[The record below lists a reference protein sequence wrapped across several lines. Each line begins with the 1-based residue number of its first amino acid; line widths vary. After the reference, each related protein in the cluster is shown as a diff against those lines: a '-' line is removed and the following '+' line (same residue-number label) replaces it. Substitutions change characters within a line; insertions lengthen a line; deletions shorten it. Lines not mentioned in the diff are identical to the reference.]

1 MKITTKDLV
10 TTGLMIAMAAV
21 LAQFPIYGSI
31 AFDALPAFL
40 AAVMMGPVLGGFVG
54 FIAHLMVAMFTGFP
68 FSLPLH
74 LVIAVMMFISCFIYG
89 KVRQSH
95 NRYLAMAL
103 GIIMNGPVSLAFI
116 SIFAKILGL
125 PFSGLIMFTSLLLP
139 LLIGAMINIVVAD
152 VVYGIIKEKIKIR
165 A

>member
-40 AAVMMGPVLGGFVG
+40 TAAMIGPLLGGLVG
-54 FIAHLMVAMFTGFP
+54 LIAHILVAMFTGFP

-74 LVIAVMMFISCFIYG
+74 LLIAIMMFVSCFIYG
-89 KVRQSH
+89 KVRQNH
-95 NRYLAMAL
+95 NRYLAMGL
-103 GIIMNGPVSLAFI
+103 GIIMNGPVSLALI
-116 SIFAKILGL
+116 SIFAKILGM
-125 PFSGLIMFTSLLLP
+125 PFSGMIMFSTLILP
-139 LLIGAMINIVVAD
+139 LLIGAMINIIVAD
-152 VVYGIIKEKIKIR
+152 TVYGIIKEKNKIR
-165 A
+165 V

>member
-1 MKITTKDLV
+1 MKITTKELV

-40 AAVMMGPVLGGFVG
+40 TAVMIGPVLGGIVG
-54 FIAHLMVAMFTGFP
+54 FIAHLLVAMFTGFP

-74 LVIAVMMFISCFIYG
+74 LLIAVLMFVSCYIYG

-103 GIIMNGPVSLAFI
+103 GIIMNGPVSLALI
-116 SIFAKILGL
+116 SIFAKILGM
-125 PFSGLIMFTSLLLP
+125 PFSGMIMFSTLILP
-139 LLIGAMINIVVAD
+139 LLVGSMVNIVVAD
-152 VVYGIIKEKIKIR
+152 VVYSIIKEKIKIR
-165 A
+165 V

>member
-1 MKITTKDLV
+1 MKITTKELV

-40 AAVMMGPVLGGFVG
+40 TAVMMGPVLGGLVG
-54 FIAHLMVAMFTGFP
+54 FIAHLLVAMFTGFP

-74 LVIAVMMFISCFIYG
+74 LLIAVLMFVSCFIYG
-89 KVRQSH
+89 KVRKSH

-103 GIIMNGPVSLAFI
+103 GIVMNGPVSLALI
-116 SIFAKILGL
+116 SIFAKILGM
-125 PFSGLIMFTSLLLP
+125 PFSGIMMFSALLLP
-139 LLIGAMINIVVAD
+139 LLVGAMVNILVAD
-152 VVYGIIKEKIKIR
+152 VVYGVIKEKIKIR
-165 A
+165 I

>member
-1 MKITTKDLV
+1 MKITTKELV

-40 AAVMMGPVLGGFVG
+40 TAVMVGPILGGLVG
-54 FIAHLMVAMFTGFP
+54 FIAHLLVAMFTGFP

-74 LVIAVMMFISCFIYG
+74 LLIAVLMFVSCYVYG

-103 GIIMNGPVSLAFI
+103 GIIMNGPVSLALI
-116 SIFAKILGL
+116 SIFAKILGM
-125 PFSGLIMFTSLLLP
+125 PFSGMIMFSTLILP
-139 LLIGAMINIVVAD
+139 LLVGSMVNIVVAD
-152 VVYGIIKEKIKIR
+152 IVYSIIKEKIKIR
-165 A
+165 V